1 MSSRSTIMSFDAC
14 AGSLYASPTPSLGY
28 AMTLHRRLFL
38 TSTALCPD
46 RWAPNPEIKALAER
60 LLQELRDE
68 RKALERQ
75 QSEHATGAVRVGHE
89 IHPISSRELQLLERT
104 WDWFEEMHPP
114 SVAEAQPTGP
124 SATAAG
130 DADCG
135 AKQRPGG

>member
-1 MSSRSTIMSFDAC
+1 MPKHIFLPDNMRRSSRLDLLHSSRRTRLDPVEDA
-14 AGSLYASPTPSLGY
+14 LWPE
-28 AMTLHRRLFL
+28 
-38 TSTALCPD
+38 
-46 RWAPNPEIKALAER
+46 RWAPNPAMKALAER

-68 RKALERQ
+68 RTALERQ
-75 QSEHATGAVRVGHE
+75 QCQQNATDAVRVGHE
-89 IHPISSRELQLLERT
+89 IHPISRRELQLLERT